1 MYYNCKH
8 IRVNGKSKLT
18 NNKMEFNFDNKYI
31 LEDKRVILKPLE
43 LTDFKNLISFSTNEP
58 EIWKY
63 SLIQAVGENGLK
75 NYLNLA
81 IQARNER
88 KEYPFIVF
96 DKLTN
101 SFAGST
107 RFYDIQLANKCLQLG
122 FTWYGK
128 QFQGTGLN
136 KHCKK
141 LMLEFAFEKMEI
153 ERVEFRADNDNKRS
167 IYAMKSI
174 GCVEEGI
181 LRSNGMRSD
190 GTRRDSIVLSILKS
204 EWEMKTK
211 DKLEEK
217 IENNASH

>member
-1 MYYNCKH
+1 
-8 IRVNGKSKLT
+8 
-18 NNKMEFNFDNKYI
+18 MEFNFDDNYI
-31 LEDKRVILKPLE
+31 LEDNRVCLRPLE
-43 LTDFKNLISFSTNEP
+43 YSDFDNLISFSLNEP

-63 SLIQAVGENGLK
+63 SMVQAIGENGLK

-81 IQARNER
+81 LQARKDK

-101 SFAGST
+101 TFAGSS

-136 KHCKK
+136 KHCKY
-141 LMLEFAFEKMEI
+141 LLLNFAFEIMDV
-153 ERVEFRADNDNKRS
+153 ERVEFRADYDNKRS
-167 IYAMKSI
+167 ISAIKRI

-181 LRSNGMRSD
+181 LRSNGVRND

-204 EWEMKTK
+204 EWENKLKDELKKTLK
-211 DKLEEK
+211 
-217 IENNASH
+217 